1 MDAKIIACPL
11 SAYPGCNELTVVRR
25 YRPMPVHGFEPA
37 WLRRCADITQMLPT
51 HLVPK
56 R

>member
-1 MDAKIIACPL
+1 MDAKIIARPL

-25 YRPMPVHGFEPA
+25 YRPMPVQSSEPA
-37 WLRRCADITQMLPT
+37 WLRRCVDITQMLPS

>member
-1 MDAKIIACPL
+1 MDAKIIARPL
-11 SAYPGCNELTVVRR
+11 STYPGCNELTVVRC
-25 YRPMPVHGFEPA
+25 YRPMPVQSSEQT
-37 WLRRCADITQMLPT
+37 WLQRCADITQMLPA